1 MRTIRVL
8 VKRFKRLIAQYRSAL
23 EYGGASERDKSV
35 RIGDL
40 KRRFL
45 DAKSVMV
52 GAVCLMASAIGGE
65 CK

>member
-23 EYGGASERDKSV
+23 EYGGTSERDKSV

-45 DAKSVMV
+45 DA
-52 GAVCLMASAIGGE
+52 
-65 CK
+65 

>member
-1 MRTIRVL
+1 MRLFKVP
-8 VKRFKRLIAQYRSAL
+8 VKRFKQLIAQYRSAL

-45 DAKSVMV
+45 DA
-52 GAVCLMASAIGGE
+52 
-65 CK
+65 